1 MRKLEQRDTRAVFEQ
16 LEALGWLSQIDGPR
30 PSSPP
35 QWLVNPRVHEK
46 FAERAKT
53 EAERRKKVH
62 AAIID
67 IAEEGMRFAE
77 SACSDRRTAAAHQ
90 SAVGHRP
97 SRNLQT

>member
-16 LEALGWLSQIDGPR
+16 LEALGWLSQIAGPR

-53 EAERRKKVH
+53 ETERRKKVQ
-62 AAIID
+62 AIILD
-67 IAEEGMRFAE
+67 LAGRK
-77 SACSDRRTAAAHQ
+77 
-90 SAVGHRP
+90 GGK
-97 SRNLQT
+97 